1 MSSESI
7 QVVKQ
12 VVLDRE
18 GDTVIIGM
26 ICSSELGASVLLD
39 DLAERLKTGRP
50 MALTLTAGKVIE
62 EGEEAGS

>member
-18 GDTVIIGM
+18 GDTVIVGM
-26 ICSSELGASVLLD
+26 ICTSELGASVLLD
-39 DLAERLKTGRP
+39 DLVERMSTGQP
-50 MALTLTAGKVIE
+50 MVITLAGKLV
-62 EGEEAGS
+62 EGDASDA

>member
-1 MSSESI
+1 MSGESI

-18 GDTVIIGM
+18 GDTVILGM

-39 DLAERLKTGRP
+39 DLAERLKTGRR
-50 MALTLTAGKVIE
+50 MTITLSCGKVL
-62 EGEEAGS
+62 EGGEG